1 MPDTAFNHRQHL
13 PGSGGTRA
21 CPAVLLAQVQHGPKG
36 TQQQCILRAQPGSLL
51 VPGWPHAAASSSAQ
65 GREAAK
71 RGTALAASWLAVPKM
86 WVMTGPAAM
95 LAGDGEGVFVEGRP
109 RFTDIRG
116 AAGQAEPRGTV
127 SHSFYQGNWRKI
139 FHPGRYSRISTSKSL
154 PDVFEEKIHFRCS
167 AQAGAQCPVFHRAA
181 PRAVLAA
188 GAPAQ
193 GKFIF
198 TC

>member
-21 CPAVLLAQVQHGPKG
+21 CPAALLAQVQHGPKG
-36 TQQQCILRAQPGSLL
+36 TQQQCILRAQPRSLL

-154 PDVFEEKIHFRCS
+154 PDVF
-167 AQAGAQCPVFHRAA
+167 
-181 PRAVLAA
+181 
-188 GAPAQ
+188 
-193 GKFIF
+193 
-198 TC
+198 